1 MARFGERCRLPLS
14 LCVVASGEGC
24 LRFRP
29 VLRVRGKTQPLTLS
43 VQADG
48 NAMSARLQLRSPA
61 GEDREVQAGEQPHPL
76 HFGEVVTNAHTRAHT
91 HTHTHTEK
99 DTHALALC
107 PPHCF
112 CMCICFFT
120 TAKNKLRI

>member
-1 MARFGERCRLPLS
+1 MLVSACFGERCRLPLS

-76 HFGEVVTNAHTRAHT
+76 HFGEVVTNAHTS
-91 HTHTHTEK
+91 THTHTEK

-107 PPHCF
+107 PHTVFVCAYVSSPPLK
-112 CMCICFFT
+112 I
-120 TAKNKLRI
+120 NLE